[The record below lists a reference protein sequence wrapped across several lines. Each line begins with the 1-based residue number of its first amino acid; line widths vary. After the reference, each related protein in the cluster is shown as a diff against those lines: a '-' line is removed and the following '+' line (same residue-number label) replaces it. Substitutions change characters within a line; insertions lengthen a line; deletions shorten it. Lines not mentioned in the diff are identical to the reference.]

1 MIRVRRTAIAV
12 LLSAACGLGS
22 MATASA
28 ITLPDNNA
36 GRAQCQFYANNIAD
50 LNAQADRAKDRLR
63 ANRLRL
69 QAENI
74 AKTAAS
80 VGC

>member
-1 MIRVRRTAIAV
+1 MTRIRRTAVAV
-12 LLSAACGLGS
+12 VMCATCALGS
-22 MATASA
+22 ASTAAA

-36 GRAQCQFYANNIAD
+36 GRAQCQYYANSIAD